1 MASIVLYCLTC
12 PAFFACVRVMRGFKF
27 SGFVPVRPEVLRYL
41 FELCRHTKNA
51 PGPSTAAIVGRWDLG
66 NGVVGAADI
75 DRLCDLLYG
84 ESAQSIRQQ
93 QLPRNQAP
101 APVGEQTG
109 QRIRDQDHLRSYAD
123 RTDQK
128 RTDLARGPFKT
139 DPGPGPAVD
148 GEGECNAIQ
157 CSVLLYCAASGI
169 QPSAGSS

>member
-1 MASIVLYCLTC
+1 
-12 PAFFACVRVMRGFKF
+12 MRGFKF
-27 SGFVPVRPEVLRYL
+27 SGFVPVRTEVLRYL

-51 PGPSTAAIVGRWDLG
+51 SGPSTAAIVGRWDLG

-123 RTDQK
+123 RADQK

-148 GEGECNAIQ
+148 GEGEYSAVL
-157 CSVLLYCAASGI
+157 CSAVHCIAVSTIDPWHISFDWPIARSL
-169 QPSAGSS
+169 SAPRSVVRL

>member
-1 MASIVLYCLTC
+1 MASIVLYCFSCL
-12 PAFFACVRVMRGFKF
+12 AFLARVRVMRGFKF
-27 SGFVPVRPEVLRYL
+27 SGFVPVRSEVLRYL

-51 PGPSTAAIVGRWDLG
+51 SGPSTAAIVGRWDLG

-123 RTDQK
+123 RADQK

-148 GEGECNAIQ
+148 GEGERNAVQFIA
-157 CSVLLYCAASGI
+157 LLYCVNN
-169 QPSAGSS
+169 